1 MPGDVIIF
9 HPDRKIFGE
18 LEDQDSSN
26 SVLSAVFD
34 NVLFKSVK
42 AFAGLDDDVFIKRIV
57 AVEGDTVEV
66 SNSLSFLWA
75 NYCVTKSVKAF
86 AVPPSQKTDAMSK
99 GFCLRNLLV
108 RKFSCLS

>member
-26 SVLSAVFD
+26 PVLSAVFD
-34 NVLFKSVK
+34 NTLFKSIK

-57 AVEGDTVEV
+57 AIEGDTVEV
-66 SNSLSFLWA
+66 RNS
-75 NYCVTKSVKAF
+75 
-86 AVPPSQKTDAMSK
+86 P
-99 GFCLRNLLV
+99 
-108 RKFSCLS
+108 SCLWSSSYVTCDSRH

>member
-26 SVLSAVFD
+26 PVLSAVFD
-34 NVLFKSVK
+34 NTLFKSIK

-57 AVEGDTVEV
+57 AIEGDTVEV
-66 SNSLSFLWA
+66 
-75 NYCVTKSVKAF
+75 
-86 AVPPSQKTDAMSK
+86 
-99 GFCLRNLLV
+99 RNAP
-108 RKFSCLS
+108 SCLWSSSYVNMRFSSLTTHFSRTSRPCWLG